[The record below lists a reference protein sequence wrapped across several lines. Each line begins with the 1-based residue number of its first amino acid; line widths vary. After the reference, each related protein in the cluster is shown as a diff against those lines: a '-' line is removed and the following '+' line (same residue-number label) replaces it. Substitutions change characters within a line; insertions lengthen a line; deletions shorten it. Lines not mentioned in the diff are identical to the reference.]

1 MGADTVSATEA
12 AVAQDEG
19 NEGVDRFENG
29 NADGEVEKKVDVAET
44 VAETSVYMDMDVTG
58 DAGGDEQDESGDG
71 DVTVVGETV
80 GRSASVRIRR
90 TEAERLGGEVLAETL
105 RSREGRKKR

>member
-44 VAETSVYMDMDVTG
+44 SVYMDMDVTG

-80 GRSASVRIRR
+80 GRSASVRVRR
-90 TEAERLGGEVLAETL
+90 TEVERLGGEVLAESL